1 MNPDETNP
9 TTNTGATGGSNAGS
23 VVPPALDFTSSETT
37 SLSMADSLA
46 SAADNLTS
54 AGMAA
59 KEPDNGSIEMNEIG
73 ASNPSA
79 QMERPDEPLVPAAP
93 VPGSIGSV
101 TSGPAVATHDDATA
115 TSAGGAAAAKPF
127 GGTRAAAT
135 GFTGAPAGFAGA
147 SGHSGSMTSGAPSAT
162 GLGGAA
168 TSSFGTTA
176 RNGFGTSTGST
187 GMSGSAM
194 GTSLTGF
201 GGTAN
206 AGTSPS
212 GVAGMGMSGASTGTS
227 AASMGTAGANMPG
240 ASGAGATTGAGVS
253 GAGVAKEPYNPFA
266 ARMGATGGNAQTS
279 SMNVPAGSQP
289 ATEKFSTKLS
299 GLSAA
304 KKPAMLTVI
313 LGILAA
319 VSLVMAIV
327 FAILWQNAEA
337 NKKVVYEPSTPD
349 EGGVNQTV
357 AMMTCTKN
365 LGPDEAEIMPGLV
378 DHNAAATVSFAN
390 DQLGSITML
399 NKYIF
404 ADAAAAEAMRTY
416 FDGTVVWYGSVA
428 EASGVTAGP
437 ASLDIADVTA
447 TLSLSTESS
456 QLAGEYIALFG
467 LTAGEDGKVDTSREA
482 IQANYAANGFACVE
496 D

>member
-59 KEPDNGSIEMNEIG
+59 KEPDTGSIEMNEIG

-101 TSGPAVATHDDATA
+101 TSGPAVATHDDTTAAGATM
-115 TSAGGAAAAKPF
+115 AAKPF
-127 GGTRAAAT
+127 GGIGAAT
-135 GFTGAPAGFAGA
+135 GLAGVSGGSTGASGFGTTGNGFGASTGMAGSATGASPAGFGAANAGA
-147 SGHSGSMTSGAPSAT
+147 SMSGA
-162 GLGGAA
+162 
-168 TSSFGTTA
+168 
-176 RNGFGTSTGST
+176 
-187 GMSGSAM
+187 
-194 GTSLTGF
+194 
-201 GGTAN
+201 
-206 AGTSPS
+206 
-212 GVAGMGMSGASTGTS
+212 AGMGMTGASTGTS
-227 AASMGTAGANMPG
+227 AASMGTTGANMPRV
-240 ASGAGATTGAGVS
+240 SGTGVAAGVGAT

-266 ARMGATGGNAQTS
+266 ARMGAASGNAQTS

-349 EGGVNQTV
+349 EGGINQTV

-365 LGPDEAEIMPGLV
+365 LGPDEADIMPGLV
-378 DHNAAATVSFAN
+378 DHNAAATVNFAN

-437 ASLDIADVTA
+437 ASLGIADVTA
-447 TLSLSTESS
+447 TLSLSTESD

-482 IQANYAANGFACVE
+482 IQANYAANGFTCVE

>member
-101 TSGPAVATHDDATA
+101 TSGPAVVTHDDATV

-127 GGTRAAAT
+127 GGTGTPTT
-135 GFTGAPAGFAGA
+135 GFTGTPTGFAGA
-147 SGHSGSMTSGAPSAT
+147 SGHSGSMASGAPSAT

-176 RNGFGTSTGST
+176 GSGFGTSTGA
-187 GMSGSAM
+187 SGSAM
-194 GTSLTGF
+194 GASLTGF

-212 GVAGMGMSGASTGTS
+212 GAAGMGMSGASTGTS
-227 AASMGTAGANMPG
+227 AASMGNAGASMPG
-240 ASGAGATTGAGVS
+240 VSGTGAAAGVGAT

-266 ARMGATGGNAQTS
+266 ARMGAASGNTQTS

-289 ATEKFSTKLS
+289 ATEKFSTKLP

-319 VSLVMAIV
+319 VSLVMAVV
-327 FAILWQNAEA
+327 FAVLWQNAEA

-349 EGGVNQTV
+349 EGGINQTV

-378 DHNAAATVSFAN
+378 DHNAAATVNFAN
-390 DQLGSITML
+390 DQLGSIKML
-399 NKYIF
+399 NKYVF

-447 TLSLSTESS
+447 TLSLSTESD

-482 IQANYAANGFACVE
+482 IQANYAANGFTCVE

>member
-115 TSAGGAAAAKPF
+115 ASVGGATAAKPF
-127 GGTRAAAT
+127 GGTGSAT
-135 GFTGAPAGFAGA
+135 SGFTGAAGLAGA
-147 SGHSGSMTSGAPSAT
+147 SGGSTGVGA
-162 GLGGAA
+162 
-168 TSSFGTTA
+168 SSFGTTA
-176 RNGFGTSTGST
+176 GHGFGASTGASV
-187 GMSGSAM
+187 
-194 GTSLTGF
+194 F

-206 AGTSPS
+206 AGTLPS
-212 GVAGMGMSGASTGTS
+212 GAAGMGMSGASTGTS

-240 ASGAGATTGAGVS
+240 VSGTGAAAGVGATGV
-253 GAGVAKEPYNPFA
+253 GVAKEPYNPFA
-266 ARMGATGGNAQTS
+266 AKVGAASEKNVQTS
-279 SMNVPAGSQP
+279 SMNVPAGSQL
-289 ATEKFSTKLS
+289 ATEKFSTKLP

-319 VSLVMAIV
+319 VSLAMAIV

-349 EGGVNQTV
+349 EGGINQTV

-365 LGPDEAEIMPGLV
+365 LGPDEADIMPGLV
-378 DHNAAATVSFAN
+378 DHNAAATVNFAN

-447 TLSLSTESS
+447 TLSLSTESD

>member
-9 TTNTGATGGSNAGS
+9 TTNTGATGGNNAGS

-101 TSGPAVATHDDATA
+101 TSGPAVVTHDDATV

-127 GGTRAAAT
+127 GGT
-135 GFTGAPAGFAGA
+135 
-147 SGHSGSMTSGAPSAT
+147 GAPSAT

-176 RNGFGTSTGST
+176 GSGFGTSTGA
-187 GMSGSAM
+187 SGSAM
-194 GTSLTGF
+194 GASPAGF

-206 AGTSPS
+206 AGTLPS
-212 GVAGMGMSGASTGTS
+212 GAAGMGMSGASAGTS

-240 ASGAGATTGAGVS
+240 VSGTGATAGVGAT

-266 ARMGATGGNAQTS
+266 ARMGAASGNAQTS

-289 ATEKFSTKLS
+289 ATEKFSTKLP

-349 EGGVNQTV
+349 EGGINQTV

-365 LGPDEAEIMPGLV
+365 LGPDEADIMPGLV
-378 DHNAAATVSFAN
+378 DHNAAATVNFAN

-399 NKYIF
+399 NKYVF

-437 ASLDIADVTA
+437 ASLDIADVMV
-447 TLSLSTESS
+447 TLSLSTESD

>member
-9 TTNTGATGGSNAGS
+9 TTNTGVTGGSNAGS

-115 TSAGGAAAAKPF
+115 ASVGGATAAKPF
-127 GGTRAAAT
+127 GGTGSAT
-135 GFTGAPAGFAGA
+135 SGFTGAAGFAGA
-147 SGHSGSMTSGAPSAT
+147 SGGSTGVGA
-162 GLGGAA
+162 
-168 TSSFGTTA
+168 SSFGTT
-176 RNGFGTSTGST
+176 NGFGASA
-187 GMSGSAM
+187 GMPSSAA
-194 GTSLTGF
+194 GISSAGF
-201 GGTAN
+201 GGVAN
-206 AGTSPS
+206 AGTSMN
-212 GVAGMGMSGASTGTS
+212 GAAGMGVPGTS
-227 AASMGTAGANMPG
+227 ISTSAPGMGTAGASMAKTNTTG
-240 ASGAGATTGAGVS
+240 ANVAGAGVS
-253 GAGVAKEPYNPFA
+253 GTGAAAGVGATGVGVAKEPYNPFA
-266 ARMGATGGNAQTS
+266 AKVGAASEKNAQTS
-279 SMNVPAGSQP
+279 SMNVPAGSQL
-289 ATEKFSTKLS
+289 ATEKFSTKLP

-349 EGGVNQTV
+349 EGGINQTV

-365 LGPDEAEIMPGLV
+365 LGPDEADIMPGLV
-378 DHNAAATVSFAN
+378 DHNAAATVNFAN

-447 TLSLSTESS
+447 TLSLSTESD